1 MQNKN
6 EYLDAVCAQ
15 IRFRAA
21 RKTLRRELEMHI
33 DDRTEELIQKGENY
47 AEQKAVDAMGDAV
60 QTGKA
65 LNAVHRPRME
75 WRVILTMLVLSAVN
89 AFKNVDMTGYGSTQY
104 LEFSTRL
111 IMPMIIGFIF
121 LAVLYFFNYSLLA
134 KLRYVFYCAAVAYIL
149 VYMSV
154 HTPDYSPYDYGIWLN
169 QSPVIVFS
177 TAFFMLGI
185 TGVIAKNK
193 NGSLLNLSF
202 LTALSLASVAFM
214 YLLSSVYAFL
224 LAIEYIAAFVL
235 IKRQQK
241 AWRDIVIYGGLI
253 VLCYAL
259 CASFMVRGHF
269 AWETNIFSNNQNQE
283 EVIKVLSS
291 AKMTGAS
298 SYYINSG
305 WNLESSQICY
315 VITAIIGAY
324 GWLAGLG
331 VVMVF
336 GTMGIFMVKRTLQIA
351 NTYGQVLSFGISV
364 YFVSRFVLCLL
375 SNIGVIGGY
384 ISLSFLS
391 SGDAEF
397 VTDAGLLGIFLSVWR
412 RSTFMKDG
420 NEARMKTG
428 FVAIKE

>member
-6 EYLDAVCAQ
+6 EYLDTVCNQ
-15 IRFRAA
+15 IRFIAA

-33 DDRTEELIQKGENY
+33 DDRTEELIQKGEKD

-75 WRVILTMLVLSAVN
+75 WRVILTMLLLSAVN

-121 LAVLYFFNYSLLA
+121 LATLYFFNYSLLV
-134 KLRYVFYCAAVAYIL
+134 KLRYVFYCVGVAYIS

-177 TAFFMLGI
+177 TALFMLGI

-193 NGSLLNLSF
+193 YGSLLNFSF
-202 LTALSLASVAFM
+202 LTILSVTSIVFM

-224 LAIEYIAAFVL
+224 LAVEYIAAFVFF
-235 IKRQQK
+235 KWQQK
-241 AWRDIVIYGGLI
+241 AWHNIAVYGGLI
-253 VLCYAL
+253 VLCYVL
-259 CASFMVRGHF
+259 CASFIVRGHF
-269 AWETNIFSNNQNQE
+269 AWDASIFSNSQNQE

-291 AKMTGAS
+291 AKLTGAS
-298 SYYINSG
+298 SYYVSSG

-331 VVMVF
+331 VVMAF
-336 GTMGIFMVKRTLQIA
+336 GTMGMFMVKRTLQID

-364 YFVSRFVLCLL
+364 YFASRFVLCLL
-375 SNIGVIGGY
+375 SNIGVIGGF

-397 VTDAGLLGIFLSVWR
+397 VADAGLLGIFLSVWR
-412 RSTFMKDG
+412 RSTFMKDE
-420 NEARMKTG
+420 NEAKTKTD